1 MNTKL
6 RYIAMFFAVTLALV
20 LCIPS
25 VGQVGK
31 GSISGSVVDPQGAV
45 VSGAQVKAK
54 SIETGVVF
62 TSTTDSAGLYRLN
75 LLPIGT
81 YNVEIT
87 AQGFKTTTQSNVQV
101 GAGRDSG
108 LGSIHLSVGETSTT
122 IEVTGDAPLI
132 ETTQSQISSTFS
144 GQTLSTFAGIQENQG
159 LDRLAL
165 FVPGVVATRSDNFSN
180 TNGGGFSSNGLRG
193 RNNDQEID
201 GQNNNDN
208 SVGGPSLFV
217 SDTNFV
223 QQYVIITNNFGPE
236 YGRNA
241 GSVVN
246 IITKSGTNAW
256 HGSVFG
262 TEYSNFLNALSNTQR
277 HANKTGTNSGQPG
290 TVSCTDLNNPQCNKL
305 TGPNRSNEEFSG
317 GAVGGPVL
325 KNKWF
330 IFGGFDS
337 DLFSG
342 LSTFS
347 TNTNTPTPAGL
358 ATLSGCFP
366 TGLQAQ
372 QVAALAKFGPYGI
385 GAGNPTPGTVGVVNF
400 NNSTTSTLN
409 TGTPCPGVQV
419 AGVSRTIATPFHGFD
434 FPVRVDGQIGSDTL
448 MGRYLFNRGNSFNN
462 SDNGAAGYVQNTT
475 ALSQA
480 VLISE
485 THNFSSHMVNEARI
499 GFDRLNVDF
508 GGNTIGNPY
517 EPTQGGILNALTNVS
532 ISGSV
537 GFGPATN
544 LPQGRLV
551 NTWQAQ
557 DNWNYVKGKHSFKAG
572 VNWTYQRSPNTFLP
586 NINGQYSYDSLAG
599 FINGVIDTSTPVTP
613 NVRKAGLT
621 SITIAQGNPVLD
633 FREYD
638 TFLYGGDDWKI
649 SQNLTLN
656 LGLTWTYY
664 GNPAQLFTD
673 VTNKREANAATAFW
687 LQSLPLNLRTNPANP
702 TVKNSFGPSAGF
714 AYTPQWGGMIT
725 GRGKTTFRGGYRL
738 LYDPPFYN
746 IFLNTSTSAPFGFLQ
761 TLNRTSNPSL
771 PNTLSMPGNPI
782 GPNVRSAMGA
792 FIASNTF
799 DPRTQSETV
808 LGTPTQGL
816 GPDKVHTWSFGFER
830 ELSKNAVVEA
840 RYVGNMGTNLY
851 QTVDGN
857 PYLGTT
863 APGKN
868 GLLQDFP
875 ALLPA
880 GTSTTPCATTAQV
893 GPGAGSDVG
902 RAACGLGVVRARTN
916 GGFSAYHALQTE
928 FRANNLFKQLQL
940 RAGYTFSKNLDNV
953 SEIFATGTAGNTLF
967 AAQNPFQTGD
977 AERSISGLN
986 IPNAFT
992 VSVTENIPF
1001 FKEQHGLMGHILGG
1015 WALAGSYVFGSGQP
1029 FTPRQG
1035 GVFGGV
1041 NSRLSPNGNYFDTSY
1056 AQAFVGD
1063 PARPFYGNRSA
1074 DPGKVG
1080 IFCGD
1085 LVSLLG
1091 ATASN
1096 CASFG
1101 VGPAGLQ
1108 QLLSFNALNA
1118 PQSCDPRGF
1127 LRGTGTVTCPLVLNL
1142 VPITTNDVRFIIN
1155 MHTAQTVFGTPFGNV
1170 ARNPLVDATSNR
1182 LDASIF
1188 KNIKWGERSNFELRM
1203 TATNALNHFNYGSI
1217 DPNMEDAGIT
1227 SAFTSNFGLG
1237 FNNPAQTAANGRVV
1251 SLSGRF
1257 TF

>member
-1 MNTKL
+1 MERRGMNTKL
-6 RYIAMFFAVTLALV
+6 RYIAMFFAITLALV

-108 LGSIHLSVGETSTT
+108 LGAIHLSVGETSTT
-122 IEVTGDAPLI
+122 IEVTGEAPLI
-132 ETTQSQISSTFS
+132 ETTQSQITSTFS

-223 QQYVIITNNFGPE
+223 QQYVIVTNNFGPE

-277 HANKTGTNSGQPG
+277 HANKPGTNSGRPG
-290 TVSCTDLNNPQCNKL
+290 TITCTDLNNPQCNPQ
-305 TGPNRSNEEFSG
+305 TGPLRSNEEFSG
-317 GAVGGPVL
+317 GTIGGPIL

-342 LSTFS
+342 QSTYS
-347 TNTNTPTPAGL
+347 TNTNTPTPTGL
-358 ATLSGCFP
+358 ATLSACFP
-366 TGLQAQ
+366 TGIQAQ
-372 QVAALAKFGPYGI
+372 QIATLAKFGAYGFSF
-385 GAGNPTPGTVGVVNF
+385 GNPVANGTVSNVTVA
-400 NNSTTSTLN
+400 TTCT
-409 TGTPCPGVQV
+409 GVQV
-419 AGVSRTIATPFHGFD
+419 AGVSRTLATPFHGFD
-434 FPVRVDGQIGSDTL
+434 FPVRIDGQIGSDTL
-448 MGRYLFNRGNSFNN
+448 MGRYLFNRGNSFNG
-462 SDNGAAGYVQNTT
+462 SDNGAAGWVNNVT

-480 VLISE
+480 VLLSE
-485 THNFSSHMVNEARI
+485 THNFSSHMVNETRV
-499 GFDRLNVDF
+499 GFDRLNVNF
-508 GGNTIGNPY
+508 GGNSVGNAF
-517 EPTQGGILNALTNVS
+517 EPDQGGILNALTNVS
-532 ISGSV
+532 IGGSV

-557 DNWNYVKGKHSFKAG
+557 DNWNYVRGKHNYKAG

-586 NINGQYSYDSLAG
+586 NVNGQFAYGSLSNYV
-599 FINGVIDTSTPVTP
+599 NGI
-613 NVRKAGLT
+613 LT
-621 SITIAQGNPVLD
+621 SVTIAQGNPVLD

-673 VTNKREANAATAFW
+673 VTNKREANASTAFW
-687 LQSLPLNLRTNPANP
+687 LQSLPLSARTNPPNP

-714 AYTPQWGGMIT
+714 AYTPQWGGSIT
-725 GRGKTTFRGGYRL
+725 GHGKTTFRGGYRL

-761 TLNRTSNPSL
+761 TLSATSTPALPPSVAL
-771 PNTLSMPGNPI
+771 PAFPI
-782 GPNVRSAMGA
+782 GPNVRTAMAA

-799 DPRTQSETV
+799 DPRTQSETI
-808 LGTPTQGL
+808 LGTPTKGL

-830 ELSKNAVVEA
+830 ELNKNAVVEA
-840 RYVGNMGTNLY
+840 RYVGNLGHDLY

-875 ALLPA
+875 NLVPNASAL
-880 GTSTTPCATTAQV
+880 TPCATTAQV

-902 RAACGLGVVRARTN
+902 RVNCGLGVVRARTN
-916 GGFSAYHALQTE
+916 GGFSSYHAVQTE

-940 RAGYTFSKNLDNV
+940 RVGYTFSKNLDNV
-953 SEIFATGTAGNTLF
+953 SEIFATGSAGNTLF
-967 AAQNPFQTGD
+967 AAQNPFQTGS

-1015 WALAGSYVFGSGQP
+1015 WALAGSYVYGSGQP

-1041 NSRLSPNGNYFDTSY
+1041 NSRLSANGNYFDTNY
-1056 AQAFVGD
+1056 VNAFVGD
-1063 PARPFYGNRSA
+1063 AARPFYGNRSA

-1091 ATASN
+1091 ATAVP
-1096 CASFG
+1096 CATLG
-1101 VGPAGLQ
+1101 GNT

-1118 PQSCDPRGF
+1118 PQACDPRGF
-1127 LRGTGTVTCPLVLNL
+1127 LRGSACTVLNL

-1155 MHTAQTVFGTPFGNV
+1155 MHTAQTVFGNPFGNV
-1170 ARNPLVDATSNR
+1170 ARNPLVDAPSNR

-1188 KNIKWGERSNFELRM
+1188 KNIKMGERGNFEMRM
-1203 TATNALNHFNYGSI
+1203 TATNALNHFNYISI
-1217 DPNMEDAGIT
+1217 DPNMEDAGLGT
-1227 SAFTSNFGLG
+1227 APSLFGVG
-1237 FNNPAQTAANGRVV
+1237 FSNPAQSTANGRVV
-1251 SLSGRF
+1251 SISGRV

>member
-25 VGQVGK
+25 VGQVVK
-31 GSISGSVVDPQGAV
+31 GSISGSVTDPQGAV

-54 SIETGVVF
+54 SVETGVVF
-62 TSTTDSAGLYRLN
+62 TTTSDSAGLYRFN
-75 LLPIGT
+75 LIPVGT
-81 YNVEIT
+81 YTVEIT
-87 AQGFKTTTQSNVQV
+87 SQGFKTTTQSNVQV
-101 GAGRDSG
+101 GAGRDTG
-108 LGSIHLSVGETSTT
+108 LGAIHLSVGEASTT
-122 IEVTGDAPLI
+122 IEVSGEAPLI
-132 ETTQSQISSTFS
+132 ETTQSQITSTFT

-246 IITKSGTNAW
+246 IITKSGSNAW

-262 TEYSNFLNALSNTQR
+262 TEYSSFLNALSNTQR
-277 HANKTGTNSGQPG
+277 HANKIGTGTAPNPICPV
-290 TVSCTDLNNPQCNKL
+290 TNPQCNPLK
-305 TGPNRSNEEFSG
+305 GPNRSNEEFSG
-317 GAVGGPVL
+317 GTIGGPIL

-347 TNTNTPTPAGL
+347 TNTTTPTPIGL
-358 ATLSGCFP
+358 ATLAACFP

-385 GAGNPTPGTVGVVNF
+385 SAGNPTPGTVGVINF
-400 NNSTTSTLN
+400 NNNPTSTLN
-409 TGTPCPGVQV
+409 TGTACPGVQV
-419 AGVSRTIATPFHGFD
+419 AGVSRTLATPFHGFD
-434 FPVRVDGQIGSDTL
+434 FPVRVDGQIGSDSI

-462 SDNGAAGYVQNTT
+462 NDNGAAGYVQNTT

-480 VLISE
+480 VLLSE
-485 THNFSSHMVNEARI
+485 THNFSSRMVNEARI
-499 GFDRLNVDF
+499 GFDRINVNF
-508 GGNTIGNPY
+508 GGNTIGNPF
-517 EPTQGGILNALTNVS
+517 EPDQSQILNALTNVS

-557 DNWNYVKGKHSFKAG
+557 DNWNYVKGKHAFKSG

-586 NINGQYSYDSLAG
+586 NVNGQYSYDSLAG
-599 FINGVIDTSTPVTP
+599 FINGVIDTSVVTPP

-621 SITIAQGNPVLD
+621 SITIAEGNPVLD

-673 VTNKREANAATAFW
+673 VTNKRESNPATALW
-687 LQSLPLNLRTNPANP
+687 LQSLPLSVRTNPSNP

-714 AYTPQWGGMIT
+714 AYSPQWDGMIT
-725 GRGKTTFRGGYRL
+725 GHGKTTFRGGYRL

-746 IFLNTSTSAPFGFLQ
+746 IFLNTSTSSPFGFLQ
-761 TLNRTSNPSL
+761 TLSRTSTPSL

-782 GPNVRSAMGA
+782 GPNVRAAMGS
-792 FIASNTF
+792 FIATNTF

-816 GPDKVHTWSFGFER
+816 GPDKVHSWSFGFER
-830 ELSKNAVVEA
+830 ELTKNAVWEA
-840 RYVGNMGTNLY
+840 RYVGNKGTNLY

-868 GLLQDFP
+868 GLLQAFP
-875 ALLPA
+875 NLIPNASSLSPCL
-880 GTSTTPCATTAQV
+880 TTQQV

-902 RAACGLGVVRARTN
+902 RVNCGLGVVRARTN
-916 GGFSAYHALQTE
+916 GGFSSYHAVQTE

-953 SEIFATGTAGNTLF
+953 SEICATNTAGNTLF

-992 VSVTENIPF
+992 VSVTESIPF
-1001 FKEQHGLMGHILGG
+1001 FKEQHGWMGHILGG
-1015 WALAGSYVFGSGQP
+1015 WALAGSYVYGSGQP

-1035 GVFGGV
+1035 GVFGGI
-1041 NSRLSPNGNYFDTSY
+1041 NSRLSANGNYFDTNF
-1056 AQAFVGD
+1056 ANAFVGD

-1074 DPGKVG
+1074 SASTVG
-1080 IFCGD
+1080 IYCGD

-1091 ATASN
+1091 GTAVP
-1096 CASFG
+1096 CASLG
-1101 VGPAGLQ
+1101 GNT

-1118 PQSCDPRGF
+1118 PQTCDPRGF
-1127 LRGTGTVTCPLVLNL
+1127 LRGTGSVGCPVTLNL

-1188 KNIKWGERSNFELRM
+1188 KNLKLGERGNFEMRM

-1217 DPNMEDAGIT
+1217 DPNMEDAGLGT
-1227 SAFTSNFGLG
+1227 APSLFGVG

-1251 SLSGRF
+1251 SISGRV

>member
-6 RYIAMFFAVTLALV
+6 RYIALFFAITLALA

-25 VGQVGK
+25 FGQVVK
-31 GSISGSVVDPQGAV
+31 GSISGSVIDPQGAV

-54 SIETGVVF
+54 NAETGVVF
-62 TSTTDSAGLYRLN
+62 ATTTDSAGFYRFN
-75 LLPIGT
+75 LLPVGT
-81 YNVEIT
+81 YTVEIT
-87 AQGFKTTTQSNVQV
+87 SQGFKTTTQSNVQV
-101 GAGRDSG
+101 AAGRDTG
-108 LGSIHLSVGETSTT
+108 LGSINISVGETSTT
-122 IEVTGDAPLI
+122 VEVTGDAPLI
-132 ETTQSQISSTFS
+132 ETTQSQISSTFA

-223 QQYVIITNNFGPE
+223 QEYVIVTNNFGPE

-246 IITKSGTNAW
+246 VITKGGTNAW

-262 TEYSNFLNALSNTQR
+262 TEYSSFLNALSNTQR
-277 HANKTGTNSGQPG
+277 HANKPGTNSGRPG
-290 TVSCTDLNNPQCNKL
+290 TITCTDLNNPQCNPQ
-305 TGPNRSNEEFSG
+305 TGPLRSNEEFSG
-317 GAVGGPVL
+317 GTIGGPIL

-342 LSTFS
+342 QSTYA
-347 TNTNTPTPAGL
+347 TTTNTPTPTGL
-358 ATLSGCFP
+358 STLAGCFP
-366 TGLQAQ
+366 TGSKAQ
-372 QVAALAKFGPYGI
+372 QVATLSKFGPYGFSF
-385 GAGNPTPGTVGVVNF
+385 GSPVANGTVSNATVAG
-400 NNSTTSTLN
+400 
-409 TGTPCPGVQV
+409 CPGVQV
-419 AGVSRTIATPFHGFD
+419 AGVSRTLATPFHGFD
-434 FPVRVDGQIGSDTL
+434 FPIRVDGQVGSDSI
-448 MGRYLFNRGNSFNN
+448 MGRYLFNRGNTFNQ
-462 SDNGAAGYVQNTT
+462 SDNGAAGYVFNTT

-480 VLISE
+480 VLLSE
-485 THNFSSHMVNEARI
+485 THNFSSHMVNEVRL
-499 GFDRLNVDF
+499 GFDRINVNF
-508 GGNTIGNPY
+508 GGNSVGNTL
-517 EPTQGGILNALTNVS
+517 EPNQGGLLNALANIS
-532 ISGSV
+532 IGGSV

-557 DNWNYVKGKHSFKAG
+557 DNWNYVRGKHSFKSG

-586 NINGQYSYDSLAG
+586 NVNGQYAYGSLSNY
-599 FINGVIDTSTPVTP
+599 INGV
-613 NVRKAGLT
+613 LT
-621 SITIAQGNPVLD
+621 SVTIAQGNPVLD

-673 VTNKREANAATAFW
+673 ITNKREANPATAFW
-687 LQSLPLNLRTNPANP
+687 LQSLPLSERTNPPNP
-702 TVKNSFGPSAGF
+702 GVKNSFGPSAGF
-714 AYTPQWGGMIT
+714 AYTPQWGGFLT
-725 GRGKTTFRGGYRL
+725 GHGKTTFRGGYRL

-746 IFLNTSTSAPFGFLQ
+746 IFLNTSTSSPFGFLQ
-761 TLNRTSNPSL
+761 TLSATSTPVL
-771 PNTLSMPGNPI
+771 PASVALPGNPT
-782 GPNVRSAMGA
+782 GPNVRASLAS
-792 FIASNTF
+792 FIATNTF

-808 LGTPTQGL
+808 LGTPTQPL
-816 GPDKVHTWSFGFER
+816 GPDKVHSWSFGFER
-830 ELSKNAVVEA
+830 ELTKNAVWEA
-840 RYVGNMGTNLY
+840 RYVGNKGTNLY
-851 QTVDGN
+851 QTVDAN

-863 APGKN
+863 VAGKN

-875 ALLPA
+875 NLVPNASALSPCL
-880 GTSTTPCATTAQV
+880 TTQQV

-902 RAACGLGVVRARTN
+902 RVNCGLGVVRARTN
-916 GGFSAYHALQTE
+916 GGFSDYHALQTE
-928 FRANNLFKQLQL
+928 FRANNLFKQMQL
-940 RAGYTFSKNLDNV
+940 RVGYTFSKNLDNV

-967 AAQNPFQTGD
+967 ASQNPFQTGD

-986 IPNAFT
+986 IPQTLT
-992 VSVTENIPF
+992 VSVTESIPF
-1001 FKEQHGLMGHILGG
+1001 FKEQHGLFGHVLGG
-1015 WALAGSYVFGSGQP
+1015 WAVSGSYVYGSGQP

-1041 NSRLSPNGNYFDTSY
+1041 NSRLSANGNYFDTNFVN
-1056 AQAFVGD
+1056 AFVGD
-1063 PARPFYGNRSA
+1063 AARPFYGNVNAPAST
-1074 DPGKVG
+1074 VG

-1091 ATASN
+1091 ATATN

-1101 VGPAGLQ
+1101 AGNN

-1118 PQSCDPRGF
+1118 PQGCDPRGF
-1127 LRGTGTVTCPLVLNL
+1127 LRGSACTVLNL
-1142 VPITTNDVRFIIN
+1142 VPITTNDARYIIN
-1155 MHTAQTVFGTPFGNV
+1155 MHTAQKVFGTPFGNV
-1170 ARNPLVDATSNR
+1170 PRNPLVDAPSNR
-1182 LDASIF
+1182 LDATIF
-1188 KNIKWGERSNFELRM
+1188 KNIKMGERGNFEMRM
-1203 TATNALNHFNYGSI
+1203 TATNALNHFNYSSI
-1217 DPNMEDAGIT
+1217 DPNMEDAGLGT
-1227 SAFTSNFGLG
+1227 APSLFGVG
-1237 FNNPAQTAANGRVV
+1237 FNNPAQTTAAGRVV
-1251 SLSGRF
+1251 SLTGKF

>member
-223 QQYVIITNNFGPE
+223 QQYVIVTNNFGPE

-277 HANKTGTNSGQPG
+277 HANKPGTNSGRPG
-290 TVSCTDLNNPQCNKL
+290 TVTCTDLNNPQCAPQ
-305 TGPNRSNEEFSG
+305 TGPLRSNEEFSG
-317 GAVGGPVL
+317 GTVGGPIL

-342 LSTFS
+342 QSTFS
-347 TNTNTPTPAGL
+347 TTTNTPTPTGL
-358 ATLSGCFP
+358 ATLAGCFP
-366 TGLQAQ
+366 TGIQAQ
-372 QVAALAKFGPYGI
+372 QVATLAKFGAYGFSF
-385 GAGNPTPGTVGVVNF
+385 GNPVANGTVSNLTVAG
-400 NNSTTSTLN
+400 
-409 TGTPCPGVQV
+409 CPGVQE
-419 AGVSRTIATPFHGFD
+419 AGVSRVVATPFHGFD

-462 SDNGAAGYVQNTT
+462 SDNGAAGWVQNTT

-485 THNFSSHMVNEARI
+485 THNFSAHMVNETRI
-499 GFDRLNVDF
+499 GFDRLNVNF
-508 GGNTIGNPY
+508 GGNSVGNAF
-517 EPTQGGILNALTNVS
+517 EPAQGGILNALTNVS
-532 ISGSV
+532 IGGSV

-586 NINGQYSYDSLAG
+586 NVNGQFSYGSLSNYV
-599 FINGVIDTSTPVTP
+599 NGV
-613 NVRKAGLT
+613 LT
-621 SITIAQGNPVLD
+621 SVTIAQGNPVLD

-687 LQSLPLNLRTNPANP
+687 LQSLPLSARTNPTNP
-702 TVKNSFGPSAGF
+702 SVLNSFGPSAGF

-725 GRGKTTFRGGYRL
+725 GHGKTTFRGGYRL

-746 IFLNTSTSAPFGFLQ
+746 IFLNTSTASPFGFLQ
-761 TLNRTSNPSL
+761 TLSATSNPVL
-771 PNTLSMPGNPI
+771 PATVALPAFPI
-782 GPNVRSAMGA
+782 GPNVRTALGA
-792 FIASNTF
+792 FIATNTF

-875 ALLPA
+875 SLVPNASSL
-880 GTSTTPCATTAQV
+880 TPCAATQQV

-902 RAACGLGVVRARTN
+902 RVNCGLGVVRARTN

-992 VSVTENIPF
+992 VAVTENIPF

-1029 FTPRQG
+1029 YTPRQG

-1041 NSRLSPNGNYFDTSY
+1041 NSRLSANGNYFDTNY
-1056 AQAFVGD
+1056 VNAFVGD
-1063 PARPFYGNRSA
+1063 AARPFYGSLTAPANTVA
-1074 DPGKVG
+1074 
-1080 IFCGD
+1080 IACGD

-1091 ATASN
+1091 AASVP
-1096 CASFG
+1096 CATIG
-1101 VGPAGLQ
+1101 GNA

-1118 PQSCDPRGF
+1118 PQACDPRGF
-1127 LRGTGTVTCPLVLNL
+1127 LRGSACTVLNL
-1142 VPITTNDVRFIIN
+1142 VPVTKNDVRFIIN
-1155 MHTAQTVFGTPFGNV
+1155 MHTAQTIFGTPFGNV
-1170 ARNPLVDATSNR
+1170 PRNPLVDATSNR

-1203 TATNALNHFNYGSI
+1203 SAVNALNHFNYGSI
-1217 DPNMEDAGIT
+1217 DPNMEDAGLGT
-1227 SAFTSNFGLG
+1227 APSLFGVG
-1237 FNNPAQTAANGRVV
+1237 FGNPAQTAANGRVV

>member
-6 RYIAMFFAVTLALV
+6 RYIALFCAITLALV
-20 LCIPS
+20 WCIPS
-25 VGQVGK
+25 VGQVVK
-31 GSISGSVVDPQGAV
+31 GSISGSVTDPQGAV

-54 SIETGVVF
+54 NVETGVVF
-62 TSTTDSAGLYRLN
+62 PTTTDSAGFFRLN
-75 LLPIGT
+75 LLPVGT
-81 YNVEIT
+81 YTLEV
-87 AQGFKTTTQSNVQV
+87 ASQGFKTTTENNVVV
-101 GAGRDSG
+101 GVGRDTG
-108 LGSIHLSVGETSTT
+108 LGAIHMSVGEASTT
-122 IEVTGDAPLI
+122 VEVTADAPLI
-132 ETTQSQISSTFS
+132 ETTQSQISSTFA
-144 GQTLSTFAGIQENQG
+144 GQTLNTFAGIQENQG

-165 FVPGVVATRSDNFSN
+165 FVPGVAATRSDNFSN
-180 TNGGGFSSNGLRG
+180 QNGVGFSSNGLRG

-223 QQYVIITNNFGPE
+223 QQYVIVTNNFGPE

-246 IITKSGTNAW
+246 IITKGGTNAW

-262 TEYSNFLNALSNTQR
+262 TEYSNFLNALTNTQR
-277 HANKTGTNSGQPG
+277 HANKPGTNSGRPG
-290 TVSCTDLNNPQCNKL
+290 TVTCTDLNNPQCNPQS
-305 TGPNRSNEEFSG
+305 GPLRSNEEFSG
-317 GAVGGPVL
+317 GTIGGPIL

-342 LSTFS
+342 QSTFS
-347 TNTNTPTPAGL
+347 TTTNTPTPAGL
-358 ATLSGCFP
+358 STLAACFP
-366 TGLQAQ
+366 TGSKAQ
-372 QVAALAKFGPYGI
+372 QVATLTKFGSYGFSF
-385 GAGNPTPGTVGVVNF
+385 GNPVANGTVSNLTVAG
-400 NNSTTSTLN
+400 
-409 TGTPCPGVQV
+409 CAGVQE
-419 AGVSRTIATPFHGFD
+419 AGVSRIVATPFHGFD
-434 FPVRVDGQIGSDTL
+434 FPIRVDGQIGSDSI

-462 SDNGAAGYVQNTT
+462 NDNGAAGWVQNTT

-480 VLISE
+480 LLLSE
-485 THNFSSHMVNEARI
+485 THNFSSHMVNEVRV
-499 GFDRLNVDF
+499 GFDRINVNF
-508 GGNTIGNPY
+508 GGNSVGNAL
-517 EPTQGGILNALTNVS
+517 EPDQSGILNALANVS
-532 ISGSV
+532 IGGSV

-557 DNWNYVKGKHSFKAG
+557 DNWNYVKGKHSFKSG

-586 NINGQYSYDSLAG
+586 NVNGQYSYGSLSNY
-599 FINGVIDTSTPVTP
+599 INGI
-613 NVRKAGLT
+613 LT
-621 SITIAQGNPVLD
+621 SVTIAQGNPVLD

-673 VTNKREANAATAFW
+673 VTDKREANPSTAFW
-687 LQSLPLNLRTNPANP
+687 LQTLPLSQRTNPPNP
-702 TVKNSFGPSAGF
+702 GVKNSFGPSAGF

-725 GRGKTTFRGGYRL
+725 GHGKTTFRGGYRL

-761 TLNRTSNPSL
+761 TLSATSSPVLPASVALPANP
-771 PNTLSMPGNPI
+771 T
-782 GPNVRSAMGA
+782 GPNVRASLAS
-792 FIASNTF
+792 FIATNTF

-808 LGTPTQGL
+808 LGTPAQPL
-816 GPDKVHTWSFGFER
+816 GPDKVHSWSFGFER
-830 ELSKNAVVEA
+830 ELTKNAVWEA
-840 RYVGNMGTNLY
+840 RYVGNKGTNLY
-851 QTVDGN
+851 QTVDAN

-863 APGKN
+863 AAGKN

-875 ALLPA
+875 NLVPNASAL
-880 GTSTTPCATTAQV
+880 TPCATTQQT

-902 RAACGLGVVRARTN
+902 RVNCGLGVVRARTN
-916 GGFSAYHALQTE
+916 GGFSDYHALQTE
-928 FRANNLFKQLQL
+928 FRANNLFKQMQL
-940 RAGYTFSKNLDNV
+940 RVGYTFSKNLDNV

-977 AERSISGLN
+977 TERSISGLN
-986 IPNAFT
+986 IPQTLT
-992 VSVTENIPF
+992 VSVTESIPF
-1001 FKEQHGLMGHILGG
+1001 FKEQHGLFGHVLGG
-1015 WALAGSYVFGSGQP
+1015 WAVSGSYVYGSGQP

-1041 NSRLSPNGNYFDTSY
+1041 NSRLSANGNYFDTNFVN
-1056 AQAFVGD
+1056 AFVGD
-1063 PARPFYGNRSA
+1063 SARPFYGNVNAPAST
-1074 DPGKVG
+1074 VG

-1091 ATASN
+1091 AAATN

-1101 VGPAGLQ
+1101 AGNN

-1118 PQSCDPRGF
+1118 PQGCDPRGF
-1127 LRGTGTVTCPLVLNL
+1127 LRGSACTTLNL
-1142 VPITTNDVRFIIN
+1142 VPITTNDARFIIN
-1155 MHTAQTVFGTPFGNV
+1155 MHTAQKVFGTPFGNV
-1170 ARNPLVDATSNR
+1170 PRNPLIDAPSNR
-1182 LDASIF
+1182 LDATIF
-1188 KNIKWGERSNFELRM
+1188 KNIKMGERGNFEMRM
-1203 TATNALNHFNYGSI
+1203 TATNALNHFNYSSI
-1217 DPNMEDAGIT
+1217 DPNMEDAGLGTAT
-1227 SAFTSNFGLG
+1227 SLFGVG
-1237 FNNPAQTAANGRVV
+1237 FNNPAQTTANGRVV
-1251 SLSGRF
+1251 SISGRF

>member
-6 RYIAMFFAVTLALV
+6 RYIASILAVTLALV
-20 LCIPS
+20 WCIPS

-31 GSISGSVVDPQGAV
+31 GSISGSVLDPQGAV

-54 SIETGVVF
+54 NVETGVVF
-62 TSTTDSAGLYRLN
+62 TSTTDSSGIYRMN

-81 YNVEIT
+81 YTVEV
-87 AQGFKTTTQSNVQV
+87 AAPGFKTASSNGVVV

-108 LGSIHLSVGETSTT
+108 LGAIHMSVGEASTT
-122 IEVTGDAPLI
+122 IEVTGEAPLI

-246 IITKSGTNAW
+246 IITKGGTNAW
-256 HGSVFG
+256 HGSIFG
-262 TEYSNFLNALSNTQR
+262 TEYNSFLNALSNTQR
-277 HANKTGTNSGQPG
+277 HANKPGTNSGRPG
-290 TVSCTDLNNPQCNKL
+290 TITCTDLNNPQCNPQ
-305 TGPNRSNEEFSG
+305 TGPLRSNEEFSG
-317 GAVGGPVL
+317 GTIGGPIL

-342 LSTFS
+342 QSTYS

-358 ATLSGCFP
+358 ARLAACFP
-366 TGLQAQ
+366 TGIQAQ
-372 QVAALAKFGPYGI
+372 QVATLAKFGAYGFTF
-385 GAGNPTPGTVGVVNF
+385 GNPVINGTAANLTVAGCTN
-400 NNSTTSTLN
+400 
-409 TGTPCPGVQV
+409 VQE
-419 AGVSRTIATPFHGFD
+419 AGVSRTLSTPFHGYD
-434 FPVRVDGQIGSDTL
+434 FPIRVDGQIGSDTL
-448 MGRYLFNRGNSFNN
+448 MARYLFNRGNTFNS
-462 SDNGAAGYVQNTT
+462 SDNGAAGWVQNTT

-480 VLISE
+480 ILISE

-499 GFDRLNVDF
+499 GFDRLNVNF
-508 GGNTIGNPY
+508 GGNSVGNAF
-517 EPTQGGILNALTNVS
+517 EPAQGGILNALANVT
-532 ISGSV
+532 IGSNV

-557 DNWNYVKGKHSFKAG
+557 DNWNYVRGKHNYKAG

-586 NINGQYSYDSLAG
+586 NVNGQFSYASLSN
-599 FINGVIDTSTPVTP
+599 FINGT
-613 NVRKAGLT
+613 LT
-621 SITIAQGNPVLD
+621 SVTIAQGNPVLD

-673 VTNKREANAATAFW
+673 VTNKREANASTAFW
-687 LQSLPLNLRTNPANP
+687 LQSLPLGVRTNPPNP

-714 AYTPQWGGMIT
+714 AYTPQWGGFIT
-725 GRGKTTFRGGYRL
+725 GHGKTTFRGGYRL

-746 IFLNTSTSAPFGFLQ
+746 IFLNTSTSSPFGFLQ
-761 TLNRTSNPSL
+761 TLSASSTPVL
-771 PNTLSMPGNPI
+771 PASVALPAFPI
-782 GPNVRSAMGA
+782 GPNVRAALAS
-792 FIASNTF
+792 FIATNTF
-799 DPRTQSETV
+799 DPRTQNETI
-808 LGTPTQGL
+808 LGDGKNGL

-840 RYVGNMGTNLY
+840 RYVGNLGNNLY

-857 PYLGTT
+857 PFAGT
-863 APGKN
+863 AASH

-875 ALLPA
+875 NLVP
-880 GTSTTPCATTAQV
+880 GGSSITPCAATQQV

-902 RAACGLGVVRARTN
+902 RVNCGLGVVRARTN
-916 GGFSAYHALQTE
+916 GGFSAYHAVQTE

-940 RAGYTFSKNLDNV
+940 RVGYTFSKNLDNV

-967 AAQNPFQTGD
+967 AAQNPFQTGS

-1001 FKEQHGLMGHILGG
+1001 FKEQHGMLGHILGG
-1015 WALAGSYVFGSGQP
+1015 WALSGSYVYGSGQP

-1035 GVFGGV
+1035 GVFTAI
-1041 NSRLSPNGNYFDTSY
+1041 NSKVLPNGNYFDTNY
-1056 AQAFVGD
+1056 ATAFVGD
-1063 PARPFYGNRSA
+1063 PARPFYGNTA
-1074 DPGKVG
+1074 APAGTVG
-1080 IFCGD
+1080 IFCAD
-1085 LVSLLG
+1085 LAPLFVGTTATPAAVSG
-1091 ATASN
+1091 F
-1096 CASFG
+1096 CA
-1101 VGPAGLQ
+1101 PAGGNT
-1108 QLLSFNALNA
+1108 QLLSLNALNA
-1118 PQSCDPRGF
+1118 PQACDPRGF
-1127 LRGTGTVTCPLVLNL
+1127 LRGSACTTLNL
-1142 VPITTNDVRFIIN
+1142 VPITKNDVRYIIN
-1155 MHTAQTVFGTPFGNV
+1155 MRTAQTVFGTPFGNV
-1170 ARNPLVDATSNR
+1170 ARNPLVDAPSNR

-1188 KNIKWGERSNFELRM
+1188 KNIKLGERGNFEMRM

-1217 DPNMEDAGIT
+1217 DPNMEDAGLGTAT
-1227 SAFTSNFGLG
+1227 SLFGVG
-1237 FNNPAQTAANGRVV
+1237 FNKPAQTAANGRVL
-1251 SLSGRF
+1251 SISGRV

>member
-1 MNTKL
+1 MNKL
-6 RYIAMFFAVTLALV
+6 RYFASLFAITLSLV
-20 LCIPS
+20 WGIPS

-45 VSGAQVKAK
+45 VPGAQIKAK

-62 TSTTDSAGLYRLN
+62 TTTTDGAGVYRLN
-75 LLPIGT
+75 LLPIGS
-81 YNVEIT
+81 YNVEVS
-87 AQGFKTTTQSNVQV
+87 AKGFKTAESANIVV
-101 GAGRDSG
+101 GTGRDTG
-108 LGSIHLSVGETSTT
+108 LGSIHMSVGEASTT
-122 IEVTGDAPLI
+122 VEVTAETPLI

-144 GQTLSTFAGIQENQG
+144 GETLNTFAGIQENQG

-246 IITKSGTNAW
+246 IITKSGTNSW

-262 TEYSNFLNALSNTQR
+262 TDTSSYLNALSNTQR
-277 HANKTGTNSGQPG
+277 HSNAPGTNSGRTG
-290 TVSCTDLNNPQCNKL
+290 TVTCTDLNNPQCNPQL
-305 TGPNRSNEEFSG
+305 GPLRSNEEFSG
-317 GAVGGPVL
+317 GTIGGPIM
-325 KNKWF
+325 KSKWF
-330 IFGGFDS
+330 IFGGLDS

-342 LSTFS
+342 QSTYS
-347 TNTNTPTPAGL
+347 TTTNTPTPAGL
-358 ATLSGCFP
+358 ATLAACFP
-366 TGLQAQ
+366 TGAKAQ
-372 QVAALAKFGPYGI
+372 QIATLAKFGPYGFAF
-385 GAGNPTPGTVGVVNF
+385 GSPVANGTVGSLNF
-400 NNSTTSTLN
+400 TAAQ
-409 TGTPCPGVQV
+409 TGTACSGVQV
-419 AGVSRTIATPFHGFD
+419 AGVSRTLSTPFHGFD
-434 FPVRVDGQIGSDTL
+434 FPVRVDGQIGSDTI
-448 MGRYLFNRGNSFNN
+448 MGRFLFNRGNTFNQT
-462 SDNGAAGYVQNTT
+462 DNGAAGYVFNTT

-480 VLISE
+480 VLLSD
-485 THNFSSHMVNEARI
+485 THNFSSHMVNEVRV
-499 GFDRLNVDF
+499 GFNRLNVNF
-508 GGNTIGNPY
+508 GGNSVGNTL
-517 EPTQGGILNALTNVS
+517 EPAQGGILNALTNVT
-532 ISGSV
+532 IGGSV

-544 LPQGRLV
+544 IPQGRLV

-557 DNWNYVKGKHSFKAG
+557 DNWNLVKGKHAFKAG

-586 NINGQYSYDSLAG
+586 DVNGQFSYGNLASYL
-599 FINGVIDTSTPVTP
+599 NGT
-613 NVRKAGLT
+613 LT
-621 SITIAQGNPVLD
+621 SVTIAEGNPVLD

-673 VTNKREANAATAFW
+673 ITNQREANPATALW
-687 LQSLPLNLRTNPANP
+687 LQSLPLSVRTNPANP
-702 TVKNSFGPSAGF
+702 TVKNSFGPSVGF
-714 AYTPQWGGMIT
+714 AYTPHWGGMFT
-725 GRGKTTFRGGYRL
+725 GHGKTTIRGGYRL

-746 IFLNTSTSAPFGFLQ
+746 IFLNTSTSSPYGFLQ
-761 TLNRTSNPSL
+761 TLTATSNPAL
-771 PNTLSMPGNPI
+771 PASVTLPANPI
-782 GPNVRSAMGA
+782 GPNVRSALGA
-792 FIASNTF
+792 FIATNTF
-799 DPRTQSETV
+799 DPRTQAETI
-808 LGTPTQGL
+808 LGSPNQGL

-830 ELSKNAVVEA
+830 ELSKNTEFEA
-840 RYVGNMGTNLY
+840 RYVGNLGRDLY

-863 APGKN
+863 AAGKN

-875 ALLPA
+875 GLVPNASSL
-880 GTSTTPCATTAQV
+880 TPCATTQQV

-902 RAACGLGVVRARTN
+902 RVNCGLGVVRARTN
-916 GGFSAYHALQTE
+916 GGFSSYNALQTE
-928 FRANNLFKQLQL
+928 FKATNLFKQVTL

-992 VSVTENIPF
+992 LSLTENIPF
-1001 FKEQHGLMGHILGG
+1001 FKEQHGLLGHMLGG
-1015 WALAGSYVFGSGQP
+1015 WALSGSYVYGSGQP

-1041 NSRLSPNGNYFDTSY
+1041 NSRLSANGNYFDTNF
-1056 AQAFVGD
+1056 ANAFVGD
-1063 PARPFYGNRSA
+1063 PARPFYGSTSA
-1074 DPGKVG
+1074 PASTVG
-1080 IFCGD
+1080 IYCGD

-1091 ATASN
+1091 AASVP
-1096 CASFG
+1096 CATLG
-1101 VGPAGLQ
+1101 GNA
-1108 QLLSFNALNA
+1108 QLFSFNALNA

-1127 LRGTGTVTCPLVLNL
+1127 LRGTGTATCPVTLNL

-1170 ARNPLVDATSNR
+1170 ARNPLADATSNR

-1188 KNIKWGERSNFELRM
+1188 KNIRMGEHGNFEMRM
-1203 TATNALNHFNYGSI
+1203 SAVNALNHFNYSSI
-1217 DPNMEDAGIT
+1217 DPNMEDAGLGT
-1227 SAFTSNFGLG
+1227 SPSLFGVG
-1237 FNNPAQTAANGRVV
+1237 FNNPAQTTAPGRVV
-1251 SLSGRF
+1251 TVSGRF